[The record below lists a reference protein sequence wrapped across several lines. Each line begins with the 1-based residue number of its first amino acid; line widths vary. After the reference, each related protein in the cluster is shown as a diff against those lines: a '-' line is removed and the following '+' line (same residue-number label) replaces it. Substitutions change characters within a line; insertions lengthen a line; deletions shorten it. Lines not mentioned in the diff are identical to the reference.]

1 MKTGWVDIPLEKLLL
16 APWNYKTE
24 DEELARKL
32 REGLSRNGQIETL
45 LVRALPGGMLFEV
58 VNGNHRLPVM
68 VGLGFETA
76 HCYNVGTISDD
87 RAVRLAVELNE
98 TRFAS
103 DPLTLAVRLSELDV
117 TFGREDLL
125 TTLPFTDLQLDT
137 YLAMAVEDD
146 CPSPVDTRGTGT
158 GSGLDDGNMT
168 CPTCNGRGRVPRDD
182 GDGTE

>member
-1 MKTGWVDIPLEKLLL
+1 MNDVGWIDVPLSKLLL

-24 DEELARKL
+24 DEDLAGKL
-32 REGLSRNGQIETL
+32 REGMSRNGQIETL
-45 LVRALPGGMLFEV
+45 LIRELEGGQFEV

-68 VGLGFETA
+68 VDLGLETA
-76 HCYNVGTISDD
+76 HCYNIGTVPLDT
-87 RAVRLAVELNE
+87 AVRLAVELNE

-125 TTLPFTDLQLDT
+125 STVPFTEFQLDG
-137 YLAMAVEDD
+137 YLAMLGEVQWHNPVETGG
-146 CPSPVDTRGTGT
+146 TRT
-158 GSGLDDGNMT
+158 GSGLDDGTMT

-182 GDGTE
+182 GEETE

>member
-1 MKTGWVDIPLEKLLL
+1 MIDVGWVDVPLSKLLL

-24 DEELARKL
+24 DDELAGKL

-45 LVRALPGGMLFEV
+45 LIRELESGQFEV

-68 VGLGFETA
+68 EDLGLETA
-76 HCYNVGTISDD
+76 HCFNLGTISDD
-87 RAVRLAVELNE
+87 QAVRLAVELNE

-103 DPLTLAVRLSELDV
+103 DPLTLAVRLSELDLS
-117 TFGREDLL
+117 FGREDLL
-125 TTLPFTDLQLDT
+125 STLPFTDFQLDG
-137 YLAMAVEDD
+137 YLAMLGEVQWSNPITKDGD
-146 CPSPVDTRGTGT
+146 GG

-168 CPTCNGRGRVPRDD
+168 CPTCNGRGRVPKDD